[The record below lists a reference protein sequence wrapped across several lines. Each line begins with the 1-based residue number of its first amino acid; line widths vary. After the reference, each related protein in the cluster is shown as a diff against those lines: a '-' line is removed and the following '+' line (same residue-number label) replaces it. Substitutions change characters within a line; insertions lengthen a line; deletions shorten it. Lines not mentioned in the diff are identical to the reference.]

1 MSWIGLQRDF
11 TSPQPMMNSEEAQEF
26 ISALHSLNDRLDRF
40 IETAHVTPTAQAVNN
55 GGSVPAWLA
64 ALFAGIAA
72 TSSIFVAMDNTRQ
85 EQAILSQDAKAARTQ
100 DYLNQLWQK
109 YPELRPERLEG
120 SK

>member
-1 MSWIGLQRDF
+1 MK
-11 TSPQPMMNSEEAQEF
+11 SEEARDF
-26 ISALHSLNDRLDRF
+26 VDALNGVAGRLDRV
-40 IETAHVTPTAQAVNN
+40 IDALSAAPNAQANN
-55 GGSVPAWLA
+55 YGGSVPAWLA

-85 EQAILSQDAKAARTQ
+85 EQAILSQDTKAARTQ